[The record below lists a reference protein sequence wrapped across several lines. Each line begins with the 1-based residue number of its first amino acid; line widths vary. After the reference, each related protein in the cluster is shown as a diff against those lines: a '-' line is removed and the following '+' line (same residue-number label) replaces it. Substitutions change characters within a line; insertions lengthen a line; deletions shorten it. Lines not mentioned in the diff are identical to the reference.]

1 MPLGSTEILDFG
13 KSSELDFFLYE
24 LFKHRD
30 RIEHNS
36 LKTRFGKE
44 FTTANLDGIKYF
56 LSNID
61 LIEITTKH
69 VLKKDDEFWSSNE
82 KHELLF
88 LKILKKLKKT
98 KEHLK
103 FFKEDLIKFYGQDV
117 IFLNDRVPR
126 EFTALSRLLVQ
137 QKYLIKVKDTHFF
150 KIDPKFL
157 DHIFTGSISLP
168 RPYINKSPSQKELEK
183 ILQKKNELNKKYG
196 TEAEKWVLNYEK
208 NKFRGKVSN
217 ALFQRIESISEEL
230 SGAGFDIISLKSEES
245 TSPDKF
251 IEVKSFGDKRIF
263 FWSKNEMRIA
273 QEKKDNYF
281 LYLID
286 RTNFNKKSYEPMQI
300 KNPFKKILNGKN
312 IEKEFQYFNKE
323 SKILVES
330 DSFLFNF

>member
-1 MPLGSTEILDFG
+1 MPLGSLEIQDFG
-13 KSSELDFFLYE
+13 KKSELDYFFNQ

-30 RIEHNS
+30 DIENNE
-36 LKTRFGKE
+36 LKTRFGKQ
-44 FTTANLDGIKYF
+44 FTTSNLEGIKFF
-56 LSNID
+56 LSSID
-61 LIEITTKH
+61 LIEITPRK
-69 VLKKDDEFWSSNE
+69 VKKKEDEFWDSN
-82 KHELLF
+82 KKRELLF

-103 FFKEDLIKFYGQDV
+103 FFNEDLIKFYDQDV
-117 IFLNDRVPR
+117 IFLNDKVPR

-137 QKYLIKVKDTHFF
+137 QKYLIKVENTHFF

-157 DHIFTGSISLP
+157 DHIFKGNISLP

-196 TEAEKWVLNYEK
+196 IEAEKWVLNYEQ

-217 ALFQRIESISEEL
+217 VLFQRIESISEEF

-286 RTNFNKKSYEPMQI
+286 RTSLNKKSYEPMQI
-300 KNPFKKILNGKN
+300 KNPFQKILSGKN

-323 SKILVES
+323 AKILVES